1 MIESMHDLGIC
12 TDIAELKAQKNRYQ
26 AEIAGYCKVNPLC
39 AAIILKMGTDENFL
53 DFISLIGARAAFA
66 NRIRELEEKTND

>member
-1 MIESMHDLGIC
+1 MIKSIHDLGNC
-12 TDIAELKAQKNRYQ
+12 TDMAQLKAQNDNYR

-53 DFISLIGARAAFA
+53 HFISLIVARSTLTA
-66 NRIRELEEKTND
+66 RIKELEDEAND